1 MSQFHIVLKDYEN
14 WKMDNVTFI
23 EQMKSDGTILYRRI
37 EPVYAVL
44 DKIYAMSVKEE
55 NIDEDLEII
64 FQIGFNY
71 LHGQIT
77 LIRLYRDK
85 LFGADHERFVRFS
98 PLLGYLLSIHDI
110 RSDLENH
117 EEELDFSRI
126 DDVESLIETM
136 IAEGDTR
143 FDYAGDRLKKAVDEL
158 TDVLDSEYAGTVDIF
173 VEIARNLGIGLT
185 EGETYVVGRDL

>member
-1 MSQFHIVLKDYEN
+1 MVLKDYAN
-14 WKMDNVTFI
+14 WKMDHVAFI
-23 EQMKSDGTILYRRI
+23 EQLKSDETVLYQRI

-44 DKIYAMSVKEE
+44 DKIYAKSVKEE
-55 NIDEDLEII
+55 DIDEDLETV

-85 LFGADHERFVRFS
+85 LFGEDHERFVRFS
-98 PLLGYLLSIHDI
+98 PLIGYLLSIQDL
-110 RSDLENH
+110 RTDLEDY
-117 EEELDFSRI
+117 EEELDLSGL

-143 FDYAGDRLKKAVDEL
+143 FEYAGERLKEAVDEV
-158 TDVLDSEYAGTVDIF
+158 TYELDSEYAGTIDIF
-173 VEIARNLGIGLT
+173 IEIAQNLDIELT
-185 EGETYVVGRDL
+185 EGETFVVGRDL